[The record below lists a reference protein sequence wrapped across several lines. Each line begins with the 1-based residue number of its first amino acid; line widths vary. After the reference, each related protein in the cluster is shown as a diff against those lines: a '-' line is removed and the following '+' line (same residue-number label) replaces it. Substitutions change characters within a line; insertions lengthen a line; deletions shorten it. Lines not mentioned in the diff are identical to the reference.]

1 MKNILIVVDM
11 QNGFARYEQTKQV
24 GKKIVELLNTGS
36 FDYTI
41 ATQFINP
48 ERGLYRKVLHWEKL
62 TKSPETDL
70 IDGISVDKVL
80 KKNIY
85 TPVNQE
91 LINTMIEVNGGEKP
105 NYVFIVGVDTDCCV
119 MKTAVDLFEQDIIPI
134 VLLEY
139 CNSNGGEMANK
150 AGIRVLERL
159 IGKKQLVKGKITSAL
174 DLQDILLQLGE

>member
-24 GKKIVELLNTGS
+24 GEKIIELLHTAS

-48 ERGLYRKVLHWEKL
+48 EKGPYRKILHWEKL
-62 TKSPETDL
+62 TQSPETDL
-70 IDGISVDKVL
+70 IEGIKVDKVL

-91 LINTMIEVNGGEKP
+91 LMDTMIKANDGEKP

-139 CNSNGGEMANK
+139 CNSNGGEIANQ
-150 AGIRVLERL
+150 AGIHVMERL
-159 IGKKQLVKGKITSAL
+159 IGKKQLVKDKITSAL
-174 DLQDILLQLGE
+174 DVQNILHQLGE